1 MQQPTL
7 VERLRYAFDNYMS
20 RGTVA
25 LIGGLGVASL
35 GVILLVA
42 LVVVILGVRPGDT
55 GEPLGLVE
63 AAWLSLMRTLDS
75 GTMGGDEGWR
85 FRVAMLVVT
94 LAGIF
99 VISTLIGVL
108 TTGIDSRLDALRKGR
123 SKVIESGHTIIL
135 GWSPQVFQIVS
146 ELVLANRNTRDS
158 CIVILGPVDKV
169 EMEDAIRAR
178 IRQPGRTRIVC
189 RSGEPTEPTDLSM
202 VSLDTCKS
210 IILLAPA
217 GEHPD
222 SGVIK
227 SILAITNNPARRAE
241 PFHIVAEMQEAR
253 NVAVARMVG
262 RDEVELLLAGDL
274 IARIVAQT
282 CRQSGLSLVYIELMD
297 FDGDEIYF
305 QQEPR
310 LTGKTF
316 GDALLAYDDSAVIG
330 IHPAGALPQLNPRMD
345 TVIGPQDRIIAVSA
359 DDDTV
364 RLSGAEPQIN
374 RSAIRTGAGVN
385 PGPERTL
392 ILGWN
397 KRGSQ
402 IVRELDHYVA
412 PGSEVRI
419 VAEHPDV
426 DAQLAEH
433 TGGFKNLT
441 TVFQAADTTD
451 RRVLDG
457 LHIERYNHIILL
469 CYTERM
475 DAQQADSQTLVTLLH
490 LRDIADQ
497 HGHDASIVSE
507 MLDVRNRELAEV
519 ARADDFIVSDRLVS
533 LMLSAVSENKD
544 LAPVFADI
552 FDADG
557 SEPYLRPAEDY
568 VQLGVPLTFYTVVE
582 SARQRGEVA
591 FGYRLKADSRDA
603 AKSFGVRV
611 NPKKSALVSFSA
623 GDRIV
628 VLAE

>member
-1 MQQPTL
+1 MEPPTL
-7 VERLRYAFDNYMS
+7 SERLRYAFDNYMS

-25 LIGGLGVASL
+25 LVGGLGVASL

-42 LVVVILGVRPGDT
+42 VVAVIFGIRPGDT

-75 GTMGGDEGWR
+75 GTMGGDQGWR
-85 FRVAMLVVT
+85 FRVTMLVVT

-108 TTGIDSRLDALRKGR
+108 TTGIGARLAALRKGR

-135 GWSPQVFQIVS
+135 GWSPHVFPIIS
-146 ELVLANRNTRDS
+146 ELILANANARRS
-158 CIVILGPVDKV
+158 CIVILGPADKV
-169 EMEDAIRAR
+169 EMEDAIRGR
-178 IRQPGRTRIVC
+178 IGASGRTRIVC
-189 RSGEPTEPTDLSM
+189 RSGEPTDPTDLAL
-202 VSLDTCKS
+202 VSLDTSKS

-217 GEHPD
+217 GENPD

-227 SILAITNNPARRAE
+227 SILAITRNPARRSE

-253 NVAVARMVG
+253 NVAVAKMVG
-262 RDEVELLLAGDL
+262 RDDVELLLVGDL
-274 IARIVAQT
+274 ISRIVAQT

-305 QQEPR
+305 QREPQ

-316 GDALLAYDDSAVIG
+316 GDALLAYDDSSVIG
-330 IHPAGALPQLNPRMD
+330 LHPAGAPPQLNPRMD
-345 TVIGPQDRIIAVSA
+345 TVIGPQDRVIAVST

-364 RLSGAEPQIN
+364 TISGTEPQIN
-374 RSAIRTGAGVN
+374 RSAIRTGAGAK

-397 KRGSQ
+397 KRGSR
-402 IVRELDHYVA
+402 IVRELDNYVA
-412 PGSEVRI
+412 PGSDVRI

-433 TGGFKNLT
+433 AGGLKNLT
-441 TVFQAADTTD
+441 TFFQNADTTD

-457 LHIERYNHIILL
+457 LQIERYDHIILL

-497 HGHDASIVSE
+497 QGHHASIVSE

-552 FDADG
+552 FDSDG
-557 SEPYLRPAEDY
+557 SEPYLRAAEDY

-582 SARQRGEVA
+582 SARERGEVA

-603 AKSFGVRV
+603 AKAFGVKL
-611 NPKKSALVSFSA
+611 NPKKSTLITFSA